1 MYLQAPRPPKQP
13 NVQDFQF
20 FPPRLFE
27 LLDREIYYFRKTL
40 NYKVSLFNKWA
51 WWAEGSGST
60 ADPAT
65 HAVVCLVHVKLRLF
79 SAEVLYFDLELIIN
93 WSAFLKLGVAYLC

>member
-1 MYLQAPRPPKQP
+1 MYKTFNSFLPGCLNFWTERSTILG
-13 NVQDFQF
+13 
-20 FPPRLFE
+20 RLSTTR
-27 LLDREIYYFRKTL
+27 LVY
-40 NYKVSLFNKWA
+40 LFNKWPLGA
-51 WWAEGSGST
+51 DGSGST